1 MSRIGKKPV
10 PVPNGVEVKISN
22 CSVEVKGKLGTLKQ
36 DFSPLIEIRHE
47 GGELLLNLRGKDK
60 KADALWGLTRSLLFN
75 MVRGVSEGFTKVLEI
90 QGVGYRAA
98 VGGGA
103 IQLSL
108 GFSHP
113 VEMALPE
120 GVNAKVEK
128 NTVITFTGIDK
139 QQLGQ
144 VCAEIREL
152 RPPEP
157 YKGKGIRYLGEH
169 ILRKEGKKK

>member
-10 PVPNGVEVKISN
+10 PVPKGVDVSILSQN
-22 CSVEVKGKLGTLKQ
+22 VEVKGKLGTLKHKF
-36 DFSPLIEIRHE
+36 DPEVEVHKE
-47 GGELLLNLRGKDK
+47 GEELVLTLKAEGK
-60 KADALWGLTRSLLFN
+60 KAKAVWGLSRSLLFN
-75 MVRGVSEGFTKVLEI
+75 MVKGVSEGFTKVLEI

-98 VGGGA
+98 VNGRA
-103 IQLSL
+103 VQLSL

-157 YKGKGIRYLGEH
+157 YKGKGIRYVGEH

>member
-10 PVPNGVEVKISN
+10 SIPKGVDVKISN
-22 CSVEVKGKLGTLKQ
+22 QNVEVKGKMGTLSHL
-36 DFSPLIEIRHE
+36 FSPEIEIRKE
-47 GGELLLNLRGKDK
+47 GEELLLNLRGHEK
-60 KADALWGLTRSLLFN
+60 KADALWGLSRSLLFN
-75 MVRGVSEGFTKVLEI
+75 MVKGVSEGFTKVLEI

-98 VGGGA
+98 VNGRS

-108 GFSHP
+108 GYSHP
-113 VEMALPE
+113 VEKALPE
-120 GVNAKVEK
+120 GISAKVDK

-144 VCAEIREL
+144 LCAEIREF